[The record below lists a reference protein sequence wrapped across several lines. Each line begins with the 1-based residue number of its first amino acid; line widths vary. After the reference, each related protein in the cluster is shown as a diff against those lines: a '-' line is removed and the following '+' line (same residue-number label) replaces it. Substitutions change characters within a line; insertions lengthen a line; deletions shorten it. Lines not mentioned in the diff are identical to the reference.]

1 MKNFT
6 LHNPTKLIFGKNTI
20 AHLSS
25 ELKKNDKIMLVF
37 GGGSIKKNSVY
48 QQVITALETF
58 TYVEF
63 WGVEPNPTVETLR
76 KAVELA
82 KKEKV
87 TFLLAVG
94 GGSVIDGTKLLTA
107 AIPSEDDAWDIL
119 IGKKPIG
126 KMLPFGTVLTISA
139 TGSEMNCGAVIS
151 NKATKE
157 KFANGFDYPKFSILD
172 PTVLYSL
179 PTYQVANG
187 LADTF
192 VHVTEQYLNTV
203 GESPLMDRWAE
214 GILQTLLEISP
225 KLLKLHELPLEE
237 RSINDEYYNLM
248 SNYML
253 CATMALNDFISL
265 GITED
270 WATHQIGHEFTAL
283 EGVIHGESLAI
294 VLPSLLTVM
303 KAQKFDKLLQYGKR
317 VFNFSENANVTN
329 QSIVDTAIAETKAYF
344 HSIGLATSLHEKNI
358 GENTV
363 NEIVNR
369 FKARNS
375 KMGEARNIDFQVVEK
390 ILELAR

>member
-20 AHLSS
+20 SHLSS
-25 ELKKNDKIMLVF
+25 ELDKNDKIMLVF
-37 GGGSIKKNSVY
+37 GGGSVKKNAVY
-48 QQVITALETF
+48 QQVVNALKGY

-107 AIPSEDDAWDIL
+107 AIPSEEDAWDIL
-119 IGKKPIG
+119 IGKKAIE

-139 TGSEMNCGAVIS
+139 TGSEMNSGAVIS

-179 PTYQVANG
+179 PAYQVANG

-192 VHVTEQYLNTV
+192 VHVTEQYLNV
-203 GESPLMDRWAE
+203 SDESPLMDRWAE

-225 KLLKLHELPLEE
+225 KLLKLHELPAEE
-237 RSINDEYYNLM
+237 KNENNEYYDLM

-270 WATHQIGHEFTAL
+270 WATHQIGHELTAL
-283 EGVIHGESLAI
+283 EGVTHGESLAI

-303 KAQKFDKLLQYGKR
+303 KGQKFTKLFQYGKR
-317 VFNFSENANVTN
+317 VFNLSENTFETKESV
-329 QSIVDTAIAETKAYF
+329 VDAAIAETKTYF
-344 HSIGLATSLHEKNI
+344 RSIGLATSLHEKNI
-358 GENTV
+358 DESTV
-363 NEIVNR
+363 NEIVKR
-369 FKARNS
+369 FQERNS
-375 KMGEARNIDFQVVEK
+375 KMGEAHNIDFQVVEK
-390 ILELAR
+390 ILRIAL